1 MATKIINSTY
11 YHLKSTLLIVDFF
24 PQLLYMF
31 LRPLS
36 PLLLLFLCCW
46 LLGPL
51 LCYLKLY
58 HAAKGKIN
66 GQSIDVRVT

>member
-11 YHLKSTLLIVDFF
+11 YHLKSTLLIVDSFA
-24 PQLLYMF
+24 QLLHMF
-31 LRPLS
+31 LGPLS
-36 PLLLLFLCCW
+36 ALLFLFFCCR

-51 LCYLKLY
+51 LGYLKLY